1 MRNELLSAIAV
12 GGMLG
17 VFTSLLFSLPVL
29 PPHMHTPVEQNVRH
43 DYGR

>member
-1 MRNELLSAIAV
+1 MKNELLTAIAV

-29 PPHMHTPVEQNVRH
+29 PPHLYNPVQQNVQQ